1 MQLPR
6 GVLHR
11 VAVFLICCTAWIGS
25 AGFASAEAITV
36 EGNSRVDTATI
47 QSYFT
52 GSTAD
57 GVKALKDTGMFS
69 SVTTRQGPGGLVVR
83 VAENTVINRVA
94 FEGNS
99 KVKSEQLTV
108 EVQSKSRGA
117 FDTAVAQADI
127 GRIQEVY
134 RRGGRAD
141 ATATYRV
148 VDLPN
153 GKVDVVFTVDEG
165 SKTGVKSIEFTGN
178 QAFSSRKLRGLMQ
191 TTEMNYIS
199 FFKTS
204 DVYDPDKIATDEELI
219 RRFYLRNG
227 YADFRII
234 NTDVKF
240 NPEDKGYN
248 VAIAIE
254 EGQQYKVAAVSVDS
268 RLRGV
273 GNDRLSGFLRTEVG
287 DVYNGDDVE
296 KTVDVLTRETGRLG
310 YAFAQVRPRGDRD
323 AANHSVS
330 IQYVIDEG
338 PRVYIERINIRG
350 NTRTRDYVIRR
361 EFDVGEGD
369 PYNKVL
375 IDRAERRLNALGFF
389 KKVRITNEPGS
400 APDRVVINVDLEDQ
414 PTGSFS
420 ISGGY
425 STTDGFIAEVA
436 VTETN
441 FLGRGDYVRIA
452 ASEGQYSRGVD
463 LSFTEPY
470 LLDTR
475 IAGGV
480 DLFAKENDNNSY
492 SYYSTFVTGGTLRL
506 GIPVTDEFSVSP
518 HYSLYNTRI
527 SIPNKS
533 GEPYNDCTNPINGTT
548 PGYGTLINSLSATN
562 NCLTNGEA
570 SVAIKE
576 SVGDTL
582 TSLVGVNLNYNT
594 LDNLSAPTSGLLVE
608 LRNDV
613 AGLGGDSQFFRSSG
627 DLRYFHPIYDDIV
640 GIVHLQGGSIEGFGD
655 EKQLRIADEFQLGP
669 TLVRGFAPGG
679 IGPRDISDLANYK
692 YNPLGGSH
700 YYGASVESQ
709 FPLYGLPRDLG
720 LKGAVFADMG
730 SLFGY
735 NGKTNFSSNGTCT
748 ASNTSPLYTQ
758 GTCVDVRDS
767 SAIRSSVG
775 ASLIWNSPLGP
786 LRFDYAYALSKDKYD
801 VTQAFRFSGGTKF

>member
-11 VAVFLICCTAWIGS
+11 VAVFLVCCTAWLGC
-25 AGFASAEAITV
+25 AGIAAAAPIVV
-36 EGNSRVDTATI
+36 EGNSRVDTGTI
-47 QSYFT
+47 QSYF
-52 GSTAD
+52 SN
-57 GVKALKDTGMFS
+57 GVAEGVTALKNTGLFS
-69 SVTTRQGPGGLVVR
+69 SVTTRQGPNGLVVR
-83 VAENTVINRVA
+83 VVENTVINRVA

-99 KVKSEQLTV
+99 KVKAEQLAV
-108 EVQSKSRGA
+108 EVNSKSRGA
-117 FDTAVAQADI
+117 FDPAVAQADI

-141 ATATYRV
+141 ATASYRV

-165 SKTGVKSIEFTGN
+165 SKTGVKTIEFTGN
-178 QAFSSRKLRGLMQ
+178 QAYSSRKLRGLMQ
-191 TTEMNYIS
+191 TTEMNLLS

-204 DVYDPDKIATDEELI
+204 DVYDPDKIASDEELI

-240 NPEDKGYN
+240 DPAEKGYDVN
-248 VAIAIE
+248 ITVD

-273 GNDRLSGFLRTEVG
+273 SNDQLNGFLRTEVG

-323 AANHSVS
+323 AAGHSVS
-330 IQYVIDEG
+330 IQYVVDEG
-338 PRVYIERINIRG
+338 PRVYIERINVRG

-361 EFDVGEGD
+361 EFDIGEGD

-375 IDRAERRLNALGFF
+375 IDRAERRLNGLGFF

-400 APDRVVINVDLEDQ
+400 APDRVIIDVDVEDQ

-441 FLGRGDYVRIA
+441 FLGRGDYVRVA
-452 ASEGQYSRGVD
+452 AQEGQYARGID

-470 LLDTR
+470 LFDSR

-480 DLFAKENDNNSY
+480 DLFAKQNDNTQY
-492 SYYSTFVTGGTLRL
+492 AEYSTFVTGGTLRF
-506 GIPVTDEFSVSP
+506 GIPVTDEFTVSP

-527 SIPNKS
+527 SIPNTS
-533 GEPYNDCTNPINGTT
+533 SAPYNDCTNPINGTT
-548 PGYGTLINSLSATN
+548 PGYGILSDTLSETN

-570 SVAIKE
+570 SLAIKQAA
-576 SVGDTL
+576 GDTL

-594 LDNLSAPTSGLLVE
+594 LDSLGAPTRGILVE

-613 AGLGGDSQFFRSSG
+613 AGAGGDSQFFRTSG
-627 DLRYFHPIYDDIV
+627 DLRYFHPIYDDII
-640 GIVHLQGGSIEGFGD
+640 GIVHLQGGNVTGFGD
-655 EKQLRIADEFQLGP
+655 EEKLRIADEFQLGP

-679 IGPRDISDLANYK
+679 IGPRDISDPNNYK

-700 YYGASVESQ
+700 YYGASLEAQ
-709 FPLYGLPRDLG
+709 FPIYGLPRDLG
-720 LKGAVFADMG
+720 IKGAVFADMG

-735 NGKTNFSSNGTCT
+735 DGRTNFSSNGTCT
-748 ASNTSPLYTQ
+748 PSNTSPTFTQ

-767 SAIRSSVG
+767 SDVRSSVG
-775 ASLIWNSPLGP
+775 ASIIWNSPLGP
-786 LRFDYAYALSKDKYD
+786 LRFDYARALTKDRYD